1 MKITIISPDMI
12 RLDKKLNRLKKEI
25 PTKLS
30 TAMKIAANAG
40 RDSLRKNTRKRFSG
54 TLKESY
60 VVKKNTGAIA
70 SYSVRI
76 SEGVRSRAISN
87 REKFRYYD
95 LGRSGFSQRKKKLYI
110 PLNSKA
116 YKAYTKGNIAGLKSM
131 KHGVDFVWARRV
143 KASKANRISGKAKR
157 ESRRVFKTRINSVV
171 NKNIF
176 RI

>member
-1 MKITIISPDMI
+1 MRISVISPDMI

-25 PTKLS
+25 PDKLS

-40 RDSLRKNTRKRFSG
+40 KESLRKNTRKRFSG

-60 VVKKNTGAIA
+60 VVKKNPGRIP
-70 SYSVRI
+70 SYSVQI
-76 SEGVRSRAISN
+76 SEGVRSKAVSN

-95 LGRSGFSQRKKKLYI
+95 LGRSGFSQRKKKIYI
-110 PLNSKA
+110 PLNSKG
-116 YKAYTKGNIAGLKSM
+116 YKAYTRGNIAGLKSM
-131 KHGVDFVWARRV
+131 KHGVDYVWAKRV

-157 ESRRVFKTRINSVV
+157 ESRRVFKTRINLVV
-171 NKNIF
+171 NKKIF